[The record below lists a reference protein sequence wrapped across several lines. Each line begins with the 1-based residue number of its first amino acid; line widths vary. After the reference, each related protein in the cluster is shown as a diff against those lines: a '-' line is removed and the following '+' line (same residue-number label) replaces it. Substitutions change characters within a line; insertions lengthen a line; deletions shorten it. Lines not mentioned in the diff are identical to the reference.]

1 MKRLINAAAIVL
13 VTTASGTALA
23 LDTSE
28 PFLCAIADVWECVD
42 GGKCIEVLPEEVDAP
57 TFLRINIP
65 KEEVIVTSERPA
77 SKIEHMEEVE
87 DRLVLQGIEDGREDR
102 PDGAGWTISIQK
114 DTARMVV
121 TGAINQAAIVLFG
134 ACTEL

>member
-1 MKRLINAAAIVL
+1 MNSGAGILFAL
-13 VTTASGTALA
+13 SSGTALA

-28 PFLCAIADVWECVD
+28 PFLCAIADVWECID
-42 GGKCIEVLPEEVDAP
+42 GAKCTEVLPEEVDAP
-57 TFLRINIP
+57 TFLRINVP
-65 KEEVIVTSERPA
+65 KKEVIVTSERPA
-77 SKIEHMEEVE
+77 SQIEHMEEVE
-87 DRLVLQGIEDGREDR
+87 DRLVLQGIEDGREDQ

-121 TGAINQAAIVLFG
+121 TGAINQAALVLFG

>member
-1 MKRLINAAAIVL
+1 MTKLITTGAAIL
-13 VTTASGTALA
+13 FAMTSGAALA
-23 LDTSE
+23 LDTAE
-28 PFLCAIADVWECVD
+28 PFLCAVADVWECVD

-57 TFLRINIP
+57 PFLRINVP
-65 KEEVIVTSERPA
+65 KKEVIVTSERPA
-77 SKIEHMEEVE
+77 STIEHMEEIE
-87 DRLVLQGIEDGREDR
+87 GRLVLQGIEDGREDR